1 MMRQTGGR
9 AVGDTSTRSRPL
21 DCASAS
27 ASLTGSTPACSPSSP
42 ITRTCGTRIRSL
54 TRTSGCLLV
63 EMAATSWPM
72 GRFDLPLR
80 PFARMRKRRA
90 GLREAEPSARRLAV
104 QERTAATAASP
115 EPLSEAARARGGEKR
130 RLLLYGLRAAVY
142 AEPGRGASPA
152 RAWPWSPLRHEDEP
166 AVRRDIARP
175 GEADRE
181 MHHVIAGRRRVGDA
195 RGGGE
200 EALLPR
206 LQIHVADLR
215 QPRPCDLRLQRPPH
229 LDRHGEVVND
239 PPGQSR
245 GTAHVGRVEAGGEH
259 GR

>member
-1 MMRQTGGR
+1 MMRHTGGR

-63 EMAATSWPM
+63 VMAATSWPM

-80 PFARMRKRRA
+80 RFARMRKRRA

-104 QERTAATAASP
+104 PERTAATAARP

-142 AEPGRGASPA
+142 ADPGWGASAA
-152 RAWPWSPLRHEDEP
+152 RPRRRGLLRQEDEP
-166 AVRRDIARP
+166 AVRPEIRP
-175 GEADRE
+175 RGTGDRE
-181 MHHVIAGRRRVGDA
+181 A
-195 RGGGE
+195 
-200 EALLPR
+200 
-206 LQIHVADLR
+206 
-215 QPRPCDLRLQRPPH
+215 
-229 LDRHGEVVND
+229 
-239 PPGQSR
+239 
-245 GTAHVGRVEAGGEH
+245 
-259 GR
+259 